1 MFLNLRT
8 NTMISSID
16 HLIIAVKDI
25 NDAEENYRKIFGM
38 EPVWKGEHKALGT
51 ANVIF
56 NFKNTYCELLSANG
70 DGIGAALVNGA
81 IEEQGDGLIGVV
93 LGTNNIE
100 ESFSTLKKSGYL
112 VTEPTEGEGIDN
124 KTQKIRKW
132 KNLFLPPE
140 LTRGIFSFII
150 EHSEGVL
157 PSLNKYPEATINKLD
172 HLVINTNDA
181 NGFINIYK
189 DVFNIRLALDK
200 VIEHWKSRMLFFRVN
215 KTTIEVIERKNEDD
229 SQDSLWGL
237 AWEVESI
244 EEAYKRLISEGVDV
258 TPIKEGLKENTL
270 VATIKSH
277 THNVPTLLI
286 EHT

>member
-1 MFLNLRT
+1 
-8 NTMISSID
+8 MISSID

-25 NDAEENYRKIFGM
+25 HDAEENYRKIFGM

-70 DGIGAALVNGA
+70 DGLGAALVNGA

-93 LGTNNIE
+93 YGTNNIE
-100 ESFSTLKKSGYL
+100 ESFSILKKSGYL

-189 DVFNIRLALDK
+189 DIFNIRLALDK

-244 EEAYKRLISEGVDV
+244 EAAYNRLISEGVDV

>member
-1 MFLNLRT
+1 
-8 NTMISSID
+8 MISSID

-25 NDAEENYRKIFGM
+25 HDAEENYRKIFGM

-70 DGIGAALVNGA
+70 DGLGAELVNSA

-93 LGTNNIE
+93 LGTDNIE

-150 EHSEGVL
+150 EHSEGAL
-157 PSLNKYPEATINKLD
+157 PSLNKYPKATINKLD

-189 DVFNIRLALDK
+189 DTFNIRLALDK

-244 EEAYKRLISEGVDV
+244 EEAYNRLISEGVDV

>member
-1 MFLNLRT
+1 
-8 NTMISSID
+8 MISSID

-56 NFKNTYCELLSANG
+56 NFKNTYFELLSANG
-70 DGIGAALVNGA
+70 DGLGAALVNSA

-93 LGTNNIE
+93 FGTNNIE

-150 EHSEGVL
+150 EHSEGEL
-157 PSLNKYPEATINKLD
+157 PSLNKYPKATINKLD

-189 DVFNIRLALDK
+189 DIFNIRLALDK

>member
-1 MFLNLRT
+1 
-8 NTMISSID
+8 MISSID

-70 DGIGAALVNGA
+70 DGLGAELINSA

-100 ESFSTLKKSGYL
+100 ESFSKLKKSGYL
-112 VTEPTEGEGIDN
+112 ATEPTEGEGIDN

-150 EHSEGVL
+150 EHSEGAF
-157 PSLNKYPEATINKLD
+157 PSLNKYPKSTINKLD

-229 SQDSLWGL
+229 SLDSLWGL

-286 EHT
+286 EHTQ

>member
-1 MFLNLRT
+1 
-8 NTMISSID
+8 MISSID

-56 NFKNTYCELLSANG
+56 NFKNTYFELLSANG
-70 DGIGAALVNGA
+70 DGLGAELVNSA

-93 LGTNNIE
+93 FGTNNIE

-150 EHSEGVL
+150 EHSEGAL
-157 PSLNKYPEATINKLD
+157 PSLNKYPKATINKLD

-189 DVFNIRLALDK
+189 DIFNIRLALDK

>member
-1 MFLNLRT
+1 
-8 NTMISSID
+8 MISSID

-51 ANVIF
+51 TNVIF
-56 NFKNTYCELLSANG
+56 NFKNTYFELLSANG
-70 DGIGAALVNGA
+70 DGVGAALVNDA

-93 LGTNNIE
+93 FGTNNIE

-112 VTEPTEGEGIDN
+112 VIEPTEGEGVDN

-150 EHSEGVL
+150 EHSEGAL
-157 PSLNKYPEATINKLD
+157 PSLDKYSKATINKLD

-215 KTTIEVIERKNEDD
+215 KTTIEVIERKNEND
-229 SQDSLWGL
+229 SQDGLWGL

-258 TPIKEGLKENTL
+258 TPIKDGLKENTL

>member
-1 MFLNLRT
+1 
-8 NTMISSID
+8 MISSLD

-25 NDAEENYRKIFGM
+25 NEAEENYRKIFGI

-51 ANVIF
+51 SNVIF

-70 DGIGAALVNGA
+70 DGIGASLVNNA
-81 IEEQGDGLIGVV
+81 IEENGDGLIGLVF
-93 LGTNNIE
+93 GTNNAE
-100 ESFSTLKKSGYL
+100 ESFSKLKKLGYL
-112 VTEPTEGEGIDN
+112 ITEPSEGEGVDT
-124 KTQKIRKW
+124 KTKKIRKW

-140 LTRGIFSFII
+140 LSRGIFTFLI
-150 EHSEGVL
+150 EHTEGAL
-157 PSLNKYPEATINKLD
+157 PSLDKYPSDSVNKLD
-172 HLVINTNDA
+172 HVVINTNDA
-181 NGFINIYK
+181 DGFIDIYR
-189 DVFNIRLALDK
+189 DIFNIRLALDK
-200 VIEHWKSRMLFFRVN
+200 VIEHWKSRMLFFRFN
-215 KTTIEVIERKNEDD
+215 KTTIEVIERKNEDT

-244 EEAYKRLISEGVDV
+244 EETHKRLTKEGIDI
-258 TPIKEGLKENTL
+258 TPIKDGLKENTL

>member
-1 MFLNLRT
+1 
-8 NTMISSID
+8 MISSID

-25 NDAEENYRKIFGM
+25 SDAEENYRKIFGM
-38 EPVWKGEHKALGT
+38 EPVWKGKHKALGT

-70 DGIGAALVNGA
+70 DGLGAELVNSA

-100 ESFSTLKKSGYL
+100 ESFSSLKKSGYL
-112 VTEPTEGEGIDN
+112 VTEPTEGEGVDN

-150 EHSEGVL
+150 EHSEGAL
-157 PSLNKYPEATINKLD
+157 PSLNKYPKATINKLD

-215 KTTIEVIERKNEDD
+215 KTTIEVIERKNEND

-258 TPIKEGLKENTL
+258 TPIKDGLKENTL